1 MMSTNGRLEVGVATA
16 GAAGILIFATSM
28 VSLLV
33 VRDAQAQ
40 KGLASSSGTGLLRL
54 LEVLAWFSL
63 MLATVIL
70 SAALLELPP
79 LLHQLKK
86 GPTADAASIGNGIDG
101 GT

>member
-1 MMSTNGRLEVGVATA
+1 MISKGGLEVSAATA
-16 GAAGILIFATSM
+16 GAAGVLIFATSV

-33 VRDAQAQ
+33 VRDAQGK
-40 KGLASSSGTGLLRL
+40 KGSASSRAARRRRL

-70 SAALLELPP
+70 SAVLLELPP
-79 LLHQLKK
+79 LIHQWKK
-86 GPTADAASIGNGIDG
+86 GPSADAAPRGNGKEG